1 MNIESHFE
9 HPFTNPSRIP
19 TPPGAKIAI
28 RRGEG
33 WMFLIASQPRFSF
46 RLAVILLGCCALARM
61 APAAEKPGVA
71 KRVKESDDLLTLEQ
85 AYDRTLATDQT
96 IRIAYYEV
104 RKAKLLPWSAL
115 TRLGPQIN
123 ANSNYL
129 RSQEFERVPTAGP
142 DSTSFLRV
150 GSGTAGI
157 SVQQP
162 LIDFT
167 VFPAY
172 RLGSLTAAAARLEHQ
187 YTVRET
193 LFGVASAY
201 YEVLKEASLVNVNR
215 ETLRLASEQLSL
227 AEKRA
232 NVGEVT
238 RVDVLRAQVT
248 VETARRTLVESENT
262 LEGDR
267 NTLRNILNLQPN
279 AALRVVEPPDYPTTL
294 PPFEGLLARAY
305 AHREDYRIKIIAID
319 QDTERRN
326 AVIAEYGPKL
336 VAEWDG
342 SLNNTTG
349 TTATSDHAWQ
359 ATVTVQLPILNG
371 GQREIDLRT
380 ANLQIEETKLDRE
393 RTAKSVESDVKTA
406 WLAVRTAEQTLK
418 ALHAQVVAAEQAYHD
433 SEIQYR
439 AGTATSTDL
448 LSALNDLNTARIDL
462 TTETYDYQVALRN
475 LEEVAGVFQEPRCN
489 SPKFDEKV
497 FPHSHPSLGR
507 GRLVVLPPNP

>member
-9 HPFTNPSRIP
+9 YPFTTPSRISP
-19 TPPGAKIAI
+19 LAGARGASGC
-28 RRGEG
+28 GEG
-33 WMFLIASQPRFSF
+33 WITRRRSF
-46 RLAVILLGCCALARM
+46 RLAAILLGCCALARM
-61 APAAEKPGVA
+61 AHGVEKPGVA
-71 KRVKESDDLLTLEQ
+71 KRAKERYDLITLEQ

-115 TRLGPQIN
+115 TRMGLQVN

-129 RSQEFERVPTAGP
+129 RSQEFERIPTAGA
-142 DSTSFLRV
+142 DSLSCIRA

-172 RLGSLTAAAARLEHQ
+172 RLGRLTAAAARLEHQ

-193 LFGVASAY
+193 LFGVATAY
-201 YEVLKEASLVNVNR
+201 YQVLKDGSLVNVNR
-215 ETLRLASEQLSL
+215 ESLRLASEQLSL

-238 RVDVLRAQVT
+238 RVDVLRAEVT
-248 VETARRTLVESENT
+248 VETARRTVVESENA

-267 NTLRNILNLQPN
+267 NTLRDILNFAPD
-279 AALRVVEPPDYPTTL
+279 APLRVVEPPDYPTTL
-294 PPFEGLLARAY
+294 PPFEGLLSRAY

-326 AVIAEYGPKL
+326 SVIAEYGPRL

-342 SLNNTTG
+342 SLNHTSG
-349 TTATSDHAWQ
+349 TAPLSDNYWQ
-359 ATVTVQLPILNG
+359 ATVSVQVPILNG

-380 ANLQIEETKLDRE
+380 ANEQIEETKLDRE
-393 RTAKSVESDVKTA
+393 RTAKTVESDVKTA
-406 WLAVRTAEQTLK
+406 WLAVRTAEQILK

-448 LSALNDLNTARIDL
+448 LAALNDLNTARIDL

-475 LEEVAGVFQEPRCN
+475 LEEVAGVFQEPRVQ
-489 SPKFDEKV
+489 KV
-497 FPHSHPSLGR
+497 KVR
-507 GRLVVLPPNP
+507 